1 MSTTGWS
8 RLCCRSSARLR
19 PNSGQVKRLSAIET
33 TRRPHAA
40 CPARNVAVNCSRRS
54 PPLLKDGCDMSCP
67 NVVSTKPCTSSSLS
81 SLDTA
86 PGSCRQLASTA
97 RNRPFS
103 ISMRVQSR
111 SVQRSRTASS
121 RPSHLGA
128 SGTPDSRCTENTSRA
143 VFMSRVV
150 HAIGTPTPRLRSCAT
165 SSTETAQLLRVGS
178 VGPMRSMY
186 LQSLHVQ
193 RSPPLSAV
201 ISRPT

>member
-1 MSTTGWS
+1 MSTTGWT

-19 PNSGQVKRLSAIET
+19 PYSGQVKRLSAIVT
-33 TRRPHAA
+33 TRCPHAA
-40 CPARNVAVNCSRRS
+40 CSARNVAVNCLSRS
-54 PPLLKDGCDMSCP
+54 PRLVKDGCVMSCP
-67 NVVSTKPCTSSSLS
+67 NVVSTKPCSSSGLS
-81 SLDTA
+81 GLDTA

-111 SVQRSRTASS
+111 SVQRSRTAPC

-143 VFMSRVV
+143 VSMSRFV
-150 HAIGTPTPRLRSCAT
+150 HLSGTPTPRLSSCAT
-165 SSTETAQLLRVGS
+165 SSTEIAQLLPVGS
-178 VGPMRSMY
+178 FGPLRSMY

-193 RSPPLSAV
+193 RAPPLSAV
-201 ISRPT
+201 MRRPT